1 MYTARFS
8 EMFCPLASMHA
19 DSFAA
24 GEHNSGYVALNNYHR
39 AVILIDVGDLAA
51 TATLDVDLEQATSTA
66 GAGAKAIT
74 GKSITQLTQAG
85 GDSDDL
91 VCMELRTEEL
101 DVDGGFDCINVE
113 VTVANAAAE
122 FSVWIF
128 GYEPRFPPV
137 PVTGWT
143 EVVG

>member
-8 EMFCPLASMHA
+8 ELFCPLVVMHA
-19 DSFAA
+19 DSFAV
-24 GEHNSGYVALNNYHR
+24 GEHNSGFVALNNYHR
-39 AVILIDVGDLAA
+39 AVILVDVGDIVA
-51 TATLDVDLEQATSTA
+51 TGTVSIDIEQATTTA
-66 GAGAKAIT
+66 GAGIKAIA

-85 GDSDDL
+85 GDSDDTI
-91 VCMELRTEEL
+91 CIELRTEEL

-113 VTVANAAAE
+113 VTVGVAAAE
-122 FSVWIF
+122 LSVWVF
-128 GYEPRFPPV
+128 GCEPRFPLV